1 MTTNKQYRDQERS
14 KEKKFLN
21 VFKHFFYVQQVDHWT
36 TEWTSGWTN
45 RLIDEWTNRQMDK
58 LSRQIVE
65 PTAEQNDEKKPS
77 SCNFLIYIIK
87 FELIQNNIMIKLYE
101 VTLSTL
107 VMV

>member
-1 MTTNKQYRDQERS
+1 
-14 KEKKFLN
+14 
-21 VFKHFFYVQQVDHWT
+21 
-36 TEWTSGWTN
+36 
-45 RLIDEWTNRQMDK
+45 MDK
-58 LSRQIVE
+58 LSRKIVE

-77 SCNFLIYIIK
+77 SRNFLIYIIK